1 MIYGIGTDI
10 IEVARVE
17 DKIRRVQG
25 FREMIFSV
33 AEITYCEQQA
43 APYQS
48 YAARFAAKEA
58 FFKALG
64 TGWGHGNLQFNEVE
78 IVNDKYGKPIL
89 YLVGAA
95 ADKLASLQIRSIHT
109 SLSHIKET
117 AMATV
122 IIEI

>member
-89 YLVGAA
+89 HLVGTA
-95 ADKLASLQIRSIHT
+95 ADKLASLQIRSIHA

-117 AMATV
+117 AIATV

>member
-17 DKIRRVQG
+17 DKIRRVKG
-25 FREMIFSV
+25 FRETIFST

-58 FFKALG
+58 FLKALG
-64 TGWGHGNLQFNEVE
+64 TGWGHGNLHFNEVE

-89 YLVGAA
+89 HLVGDA
-95 ADKLASLQIRSIHT
+95 ADKLASLQIKCIHA
-109 SLSHIKET
+109 SLSHIKDT
-117 AMATV
+117 AMAMV
-122 IIEI
+122 IVEV